1 MVTDSGIL
9 YTIEGLA
16 AGVLMITT
24 VYLVVSSTMVF
35 TPGDT
40 HIIDMQLE
48 QLGND
53 VLAIMDTPVKFGE
66 PSPLEL
72 YVMEHDITNFSVH
85 FLLLANTASQPG
97 FGKVKFNSTIYY
109 RKGANIGSYHFTD
122 SGDII
127 TGREHMVKVTRRV
140 FVADSSKLPSGPDI
154 RPQSVLM
161 EVTLWRD

>member
-1 MVTDSGIL
+1 MVTDTGVL

-24 VYLVVSSTMVF
+24 AYLVVSSTMVF
-35 TPGDT
+35 TPGDA

-53 VLAIMDTPVKFGE
+53 VLATMDTPVKFGE
-66 PSPLEL
+66 PSPLES
-72 YVMEHDITNFSVH
+72 YVMEHDITNFSSN
-85 FLLLANTASQPG
+85 FLLLANTVSQPG
-97 FGKVKFNSTIYY
+97 FGKIKFNSTIYY
-109 RKGANIGSYHFTD
+109 RKGTNIDSYHFTD

-140 FVADSSKLPSGPDI
+140 FVEDASKLPSGPDP